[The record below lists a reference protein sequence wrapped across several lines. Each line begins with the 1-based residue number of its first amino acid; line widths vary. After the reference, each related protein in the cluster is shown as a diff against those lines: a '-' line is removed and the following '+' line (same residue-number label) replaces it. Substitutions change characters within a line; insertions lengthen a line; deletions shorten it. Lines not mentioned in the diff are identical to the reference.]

1 MEARDRR
8 ASQVK
13 NLDQTGL
20 RVQGKNQWLHVMSN
34 EATTVYRVSP
44 KRGEMFKSLVGTI
57 VHDSFKSYYVLAAVI
72 HAVCNAH
79 ILRELKAL
87 TEFEKESWASKM
99 AALLRFAN
107 KNRDQRERISRIYDL
122 IVDNGF
128 RYHQAMEPLKKGK
141 RGRRKRRIGHNLL
154 IRLPN
159 RKEDILSFLS
169 NDQVP
174 FTNNLAEPDLRMM
187 KVKMKIS
194 GGFRTIKGVE
204 TFAAVRSFT
213 STCRKQGVNIFQ
225 AIAQAHAGILPS
237 IVMPAYEALDQ
248 AV

>member
-1 MEARDRR
+1 
-8 ASQVK
+8 
-13 NLDQTGL
+13 
-20 RVQGKNQWLHVMSN
+20 
-34 EATTVYRVSP
+34 
-44 KRGEMFKSLVGTI
+44 
-57 VHDSFKSYYVLAAVI
+57 
-72 HAVCNAH
+72 
-79 ILRELKAL
+79 
-87 TEFEKESWASKM
+87 M

-174 FTNNLAEPDLRMM
+174 FTNNLAEQDLRMM